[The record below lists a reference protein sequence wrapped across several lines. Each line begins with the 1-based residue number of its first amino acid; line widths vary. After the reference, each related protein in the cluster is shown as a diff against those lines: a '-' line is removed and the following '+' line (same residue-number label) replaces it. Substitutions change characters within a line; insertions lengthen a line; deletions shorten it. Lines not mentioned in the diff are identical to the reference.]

1 MVKVFYNGNDVFQN
15 IAPTPFFG
23 VEEQLINYRNRW
35 GNVRNLNLEGFI
47 TGACQNFNFFVN
59 KQNSLISKFANDF
72 KTFEIKENGTTV
84 FSADHIKVNSIEFGE
99 SVYNGLVPFSIKLSS
114 YDNSFFTD
122 FYGVTEPKNDT
133 QYREDRDGTVAITRS
148 FSAKGFNT
156 NTSTALNNAISYVS
170 SITGLGTL
178 ITPQFITANTSSLIP
193 RNISE
198 TVDRLNSVYSVD
210 IDYVY
215 RKNSSSSTILSYNID
230 ISYNEDNGIYEAS
243 INGNLNAPIGV
254 SLESLRS
261 EFASFKDSIYSLV
274 VTKFRQITNFNYL
287 NSTPDTFNINENDLE
302 NTIEFSY
309 TYSSDPLDPKFNANY
324 SLNYDYAKDLYNLNI
339 NGVLTAK
346 GPQNLRE
353 NILESAL
360 SKINVKSLAL
370 NFYSA
375 NASNSTPLN
384 TNYKSYQID
393 RNKTAPQISVSAQ
406 FDNSPIPPDQFKTFN
421 HTISISPSFFIHIP
435 IQFLNGS
442 NGVFKM
448 NFYKRGSIS
457 IQGTATSSSGS
468 LENSVRNQAL
478 NFLNNYAS
486 SVGARRRLRVEDKI
500 EKQIQS
506 TEEGFLYTFTISETC
521 ETNIWS

>member
-47 TGACQNFNFFVN
+47 TGACKDFNFFVN

-72 KTFEIKENGTTV
+72 KTFEIKENGSTV
-84 FSADHIKVNSIEFGE
+84 FSADYVKVDSIEFGE
-99 SVYNGLVPFSIKLSS
+99 SAYNGLVPFSIQLSS

-156 NTSTALNNAISYVS
+156 NTNTALNNAISYVS
-170 SITGLGTL
+170 SITGINTL
-178 ITPQFITANTSSLIP
+178 IAPQFITANTSNLIP

-230 ISYNEDNGIYEAS
+230 ISYNEENGIYEAS
-243 INGNLNAPIGV
+243 INGNLNAPMGV
-254 SLESLRS
+254 SLTSLRS

-287 NSTPDTFNINENDLE
+287 NSTPDTFNVNENELE
-302 NTIEFSY
+302 NSIEFSY

-324 SLNYDYAKDLYNLNI
+324 SLNYDYTKDLYSLNI
-339 NGVLTAK
+339 NGDLTTK
-346 GPQNLRE
+346 GPQSLR
-353 NILESAL
+353 NDILENAL
-360 SKINVKSLAL
+360 NRINIKSLAL
-370 NFYSA
+370 SFYSSKA
-375 NASNSTPLN
+375 LNSTPLN
-384 TNYKSYQID
+384 TNYKSYEIN
-393 RNKTAPQISVSAQ
+393 RNKTAPQISISAQ
-406 FDNSPIPPDQFKTFN
+406 FDNSPIPPGGFKTFN
-421 HTISISPSFFIHIP
+421 HTVSISPSFFIHIP
-435 IQFLNGS
+435 VQFLNGS

-457 IQGTATSSSGS
+457 IQGTATSDSPN
-468 LENSVRNQAL
+468 LEGSVRNQAL
-478 NFLNNYAS
+478 SFLNTYAA
-486 SVGARRRLRVEDKI
+486 SVGASRRVRIEDKV
-500 EKQIQS
+500 ERQLQS
-506 TEEGFLYTFTISETC
+506 TEEGFVYTFTISEGC
-521 ETNIWS
+521 ETARWG